1 MRGFCRQYGR
11 CRSGLSFDWIM
22 ALVVVEVVGGG
33 EGKDLVVGGCGLVVI
48 WVSVGGGEEL
58 YGSGLL
64 KGLAKMA
71 LSTSL

>member
-1 MRGFCRQYGR
+1 M
-11 CRSGLSFDWIM
+11 M
-22 ALVVVEVVGGG
+22 ALVEVVVMVGG
-33 EGKDLVVGGCGLVVI
+33 EGRDLVVRGCGSVII

>member
-1 MRGFCRQYGR
+1 MNNG
-11 CRSGLSFDWIM
+11 
-22 ALVVVEVVGGG
+22 LVVVEIVGGG
-33 EGKDLVVGGCGLVVI
+33 EGKNSVVGGCGSVVI

-64 KGLAKMA
+64 KGLARMA